1 MPESRSFPESLNREF
16 LEDLD
21 GLVGS
26 MVMIKFSLAL
36 SRDLRDSGDFEKELR
51 RARKFL
57 IIITPRDVFHVEN
70 IIGALNGHEIARR
83 VSRLFGPG
91 LSSVED
97 EAERLKAYRLRHKAC
112 LATVNKAIRGAS
124 VSPQEVEE
132 AEKFFDDVREI
143 FDGIHL
149 LQAQRAAEDE

>member
-36 SRDLRDSGDFEKELR
+36 SRDSRDSGDFEKELR

-57 IIITPRDVFHVEN
+57 IIITPRDVFHV
-70 IIGALNGHEIARR
+70 
-83 VSRLFGPG
+83 SRKTQG
-91 LSSVED
+91 LSTKTQS
-97 EAERLKAYRLRHKAC
+97 LSSYR
-112 LATVNKAIRGAS
+112 
-124 VSPQEVEE
+124 
-132 AEKFFDDVREI
+132 
-143 FDGIHL
+143 
-149 LQAQRAAEDE
+149 